1 MRVSKKQMVL
11 TLLAGLAIG
20 FLASS
25 DALAQRGGGRA
36 GGGGGGRA
44 GGGAGGARPSMGNVG
59 GGGARP
65 SMPMSRPAA
74 PSMNMSRPNMSR
86 PNSSGPTFGNAAA
99 RPGNASARPGNA
111 RPSMPNNARPSMPN
125 MGAGSAGAN
134 RPSLGGA
141 GNLPNANR
149 PNISQPT
156 TLPSNPSL
164 GNRPNIGT
172 GGGITRPGGS
182 DRPTLGNTNRPSTLP
197 GTINKPGDLTKPA
210 PGVNRPNIGADRPS
224 TLPGTVNRPNIGT
237 DRPSTLPGNINR
249 PNQGTN
255 RPGTLPG
262 NINRPN
268 LGTDRP
274 STLPGNIN
282 RPNLGGER
290 PSTLPGVVQRPGSGI
305 NRPGIGGDR
314 PIIGGNRPNNNLPN
328 INRPSVGN
336 NINNGNIN
344 INRPGIGGGNRPGVG
359 NINVGNNINIGN
371 SVNVGNRPLNRPN
384 WDLDSG
390 FSRPG
395 WGINSNDWHNNWHN
409 NCINNRH
416 NWYNGCWH
424 GYWGSSW
431 YAPVAWGAVGWGL
444 NSWTSGWGNNVAYYN
459 PYYAVPVAAQ
469 EMPYDYS
476 QPVVINNYVSSDS
489 DSAGGDTQVT
499 QQDSKEQA
507 ALLAFDNGLDKF
519 KSGDY
524 RGALSDFDKALKM
537 LPGDAV
543 VHETRCLALFA
554 VADYSKA
561 AAGLN
566 SYLAVAPGM
575 DWTTMSGLY
584 GNAEDYTTQLRT
596 LERYTV
602 ANPSDASSHFVLAYH
617 YLVTGSKEAAS
628 EALEVV
634 VNNQPKDVT
643 AKRMLDALSPPEAA
657 APAAQPAPA
666 AAPSPTTSTEADAD
680 APETDLVGTW
690 VAQTGNSKIELGITE
705 DSAFTWKAGGK
716 DQPPVELKG
725 TLNSL
730 MDGIELVTV
739 DQGTVAGAVKSNGAD
754 GWNFKIAGAPTKDPG
769 LEFKR
774 QK

>member
-1 MRVSKKQMVL
+1 MRVSKRQMVL
-11 TLLAGLAIG
+11 TLLAGFAIS

-25 DALAQRGGGRA
+25 DALAQRGGGGGRV
-36 GGGGGGRA
+36 GGGGGG
-44 GGGAGGARPSMGNVG
+44 ARPSIGSVG

-65 SMPMSRPAA
+65 SMPMSRPSA
-74 PSMNMSRPNMSR
+74 PSMNMSRPN
-86 PNSSGPTFGNAAA
+86 NSGPTFGNAAA
-99 RPGNASARPGNA
+99 RPANA
-111 RPSMPNNARPSMPN
+111 RPSMPNSTRPSMPN
-125 MGAGSAGAN
+125 MGAGSVGAN

-141 GNLPNANR
+141 GNLQNASR
-149 PNISQPT
+149 PNVSRPT

-172 GGGITRPGGS
+172 GGGLTRPGLS
-182 DRPTLGNTNRPSTLP
+182 DRPTLGNANRPSTLP

-210 PGVNRPNIGADRPS
+210 PGVNRPNIGSDRPS
-224 TLPGTVNRPNIGT
+224 TLPGNINRPNIGT
-237 DRPSTLPGNINR
+237 DRPSTLPGTINR
-249 PNQGTN
+249 PNLGAN
-255 RPGTLPG
+255 RPSTLPG

-274 STLPGNIN
+274 STLPGTIN

-290 PSTLPGVVQRPGSGI
+290 PSTLPGVVQRPGSGG
-305 NRPGIGGDR
+305 NRPGYGGDR
-314 PIIGGNRPNNNLPN
+314 PVIGGNRPNNNLTN
-328 INRPSVGN
+328 INRPNVGN
-336 NINNGNIN
+336 NINNGVIN
-344 INRPGIGGGNRPGVG
+344 INRPSIGGGNRPNLGGGNRPGGG
-359 NINVGNNINIGN
+359 NINVGNNVNIGN
-371 SVNVGNRPLNRPN
+371 SVNIGNRPLNRPN
-384 WDLDSG
+384 WDLDPG
-390 FSRPG
+390 YSRPG

-409 NCINNRH
+409 NCISNSH

-431 YAPVAWGAVGWGL
+431 YAPVAWGAAGWGL
-444 NSWTSGWGNNVAYYN
+444 NSLTSGWGNNVAYYN
-459 PYYAVPVAAQ
+459 PYYAVPVVSQ

-489 DSAGGDTQVT
+489 KSAGGDTQVT
-499 QQDSKEQA
+499 QQNSQEQG
-507 ALLAFDNGLDKF
+507 ALLVFDNGLDKF

-524 RGALSDFDKALKM
+524 RAALTDFDKALKM

-561 AAGLN
+561 ASGLN

-584 GNAEDYTTQLRT
+584 GNVDDYTTQLRT
-596 LERYTV
+596 LERYTD

-617 YLVTGSKEAAS
+617 YLVTGSKEAAIK
-628 EALEVV
+628 ALDVV

-643 AKRMLDALSPPEAA
+643 AKRMLEALAPAKVAVSVPPEASKSA
-657 APAAQPAPA
+657 ALVPPAAAKAAESAPAA
-666 AAPSPTTSTEADAD
+666 DAN

-690 VAQTGNSKIELGITE
+690 VAQTGNSKIELAITE
-705 DSAFTWKAGGK
+705 DSVFTWKAGGK

-725 TLNSL
+725 TLNSSG
-730 MDGIELVTV
+730 DGIELVTAE
-739 DQGTVAGAVKSNGAD
+739 QGTVAGSVMSNGAD
-754 GWNFKIAGAPTKDPG
+754 GWNFKITGSPTTDPG
-769 LEFKR
+769 LDFKR
-774 QK
+774 VK

>member
-1 MRVSKKQMVL
+1 
-11 TLLAGLAIG
+11 
-20 FLASS
+20 
-25 DALAQRGGGRA
+25 
-36 GGGGGGRA
+36 
-44 GGGAGGARPSMGNVG
+44 
-59 GGGARP
+59 
-65 SMPMSRPAA
+65 
-74 PSMNMSRPNMSR
+74 
-86 PNSSGPTFGNAAA
+86 
-99 RPGNASARPGNA
+99 
-111 RPSMPNNARPSMPN
+111 
-125 MGAGSAGAN
+125 
-134 RPSLGGA
+134 
-141 GNLPNANR
+141 
-149 PNISQPT
+149 
-156 TLPSNPSL
+156 
-164 GNRPNIGT
+164 
-172 GGGITRPGGS
+172 
-182 DRPTLGNTNRPSTLP
+182 
-197 GTINKPGDLTKPA
+197 
-210 PGVNRPNIGADRPS
+210 VNRPNIGSDRPS

-268 LGTDRP
+268 LGGERP
-274 STLPGNIN
+274 TTLPGVAQRPGTGGTRPGINGN
-282 RPNLGGER
+282 RPNLNI
-290 PSTLPGVVQRPGSGI
+290 PGNTSPGA
-305 NRPGIGGDR
+305 
-314 PIIGGNRPNNNLPN
+314 NLPN

-336 NINNGNIN
+336 NINNGNVN
-344 INRPGIGGGNRPGVG
+344 INRPGIGTNRPGGNNINNG
-359 NINVGNNINIGN
+359 NININRPGFGTNRPGGNNIGNNVNIGN
-371 SVNVGNRPLNRPN
+371 SVNINRPVNRPN
-384 WDLDSG
+384 WDLDPG

-395 WGINSNDWHNNWHN
+395 WGINSNNWNSNWHN

-416 NWYNGCWH
+416 NWYNGCWQ

-431 YAPVAWGAVGWGL
+431 YAPVAWGAAGWGL
-444 NSWTSGWGNNVAYYN
+444 NSLTSGWGNNVAYFN
-459 PYYAVPVAAQ
+459 PYYAVPVASQ

-489 DSAGGDTQVT
+489 ESGGGDTQVT
-499 QQDSKEQA
+499 QENSKEQG
-507 ALLAFDNGLDKF
+507 ALMAFDNGLGKF

-524 RGALSDFDKALKM
+524 RGALSDFDEALKM

-561 AAGLN
+561 AGGLN

-596 LERYTV
+596 LERYTD

-617 YLVTGSKEAAS
+617 YLVTGSKEAAIK
-628 EALEVV
+628 ALDVV
-634 VNNQPKDVT
+634 VANQPKDVT
-643 AKRMLDALSPPEAA
+643 AKRMLDALSPPETSSAS
-657 APAAQPAPA
+657 QPAPA
-666 AAPSPTTSTEADAD
+666 AAPVPTADAD

-690 VAQTGNSKIELGITE
+690 LAQTGNSKIELGITE
-705 DSAFTWKAGGK
+705 GSAFTWKAGGK
-716 DQPPVELKG
+716 DQPTVELKG

-754 GWNFKIAGAPTKDPG
+754 GWNFKIAGAPTTDPG

-774 QK
+774 LK

>member
-1 MRVSKKQMVL
+1 MRVSNKQMVL
-11 TLLAGLAIG
+11 ALLAGLALSL
-20 FLASS
+20 LASS
-25 DALAQRGGGRA
+25 DAIAQRGRGGG
-36 GGGGGGRA
+36 GGGGGGRV
-44 GGGAGGARPSMGNVG
+44 GGGGGGGGARPSIGNVG

-65 SMPMSRPAA
+65 SMPMSRPST
-74 PSMNMSRPNMSR
+74 PSMNMSRPNG
-86 PNSSGPTFGNAAA
+86 SGPTFGNA
-99 RPGNASARPGNA
+99 SARPANT
-111 RPSMPNNARPSMPN
+111 RPSMPN
-125 MGAGSAGAN
+125 MGTGSLGAN

-141 GNLPNANR
+141 GNLTGATR
-149 PNISQPT
+149 PNISRPT

-172 GGGITRPGGS
+172 GGGLTGPGGS

-210 PGVNRPNIGADRPS
+210 PGA
-224 TLPGTVNRPNIGT
+224 NRPNIGT

-249 PNQGTN
+249 PS
-255 RPGTLPG
+255 TLPG
-262 NINRPN
+262 NVNRPN

-274 STLPGNIN
+274 STLPGTINRPNIGTNRPSTLPGNINRPNIGTDRPSTLPGTIN

-290 PSTLPGVVQRPGSGI
+290 PSTLPGVVQRPGSGT

-314 PIIGGNRPNNNLPN
+314 PIINGNRPNNNLAN

-344 INRPGIGGGNRPGVG
+344 INRPSIGVGNRPGAG

-371 SVNVGNRPLNRPN
+371 SVNIGNRPVNRPN
-384 WDLDSG
+384 WDLDPG
-390 FSRPG
+390 YSRPG

-409 NCINNRH
+409 NCINNRY

-459 PYYAVPVAAQ
+459 PYYAVPVVSQ

-489 DSAGGDTQVT
+489 ASNGGDTQVT
-499 QQDSKEQA
+499 QQNSQERA
-507 ALLAFDNGLDKF
+507 ALAAFDNGLDKF
-519 KSGDY
+519 KSADY

-584 GNAEDYTTQLRT
+584 GNIEDYTTQLRS

-617 YLVTGSKEAAS
+617 YLVTGSKEAAT
-628 EALEVV
+628 EALGVV
-634 VNNQPKDVT
+634 VSNQPKDVT
-643 AKRMLDALSPPEAA
+643 AKRMFDALSPAKTAPAVSPPAATAAPAPA
-657 APAAQPAPA
+657 APAAN
-666 AAPSPTTSTEADAD
+666 ADAD
-680 APETDLVGTW
+680 ALETDLVGTW
-690 VAQTGNSKIELGITE
+690 VAQTGNSKIELGIAE
-705 DSAFTWKAGGK
+705 DSAFTWKASGK

-725 TLNSL
+725 SLNSL
-730 MDGIELVTV
+730 SDGIELVTAE
-739 DQGTVAGAVKSNGAD
+739 QGTVAGAVKSKGAD
-754 GWNFKIAGAPTKDPG
+754 GWNFKIAGAPTTDPG
-769 LEFKR
+769 LDFKR
-774 QK
+774 LK